1 MKISHTPSWIGFL
14 SVVGYSRS
22 TDLLCGPSTSDL
34 TTRLLLRHQINRPEF
49 PESKR
54 QNFRNPH
61 AWPIPRTFRGKVLP
75 FTLPRRRDPTT
86 DSRADD
92 SSVDCLVATMT
103 SSRRSEP
110 NEFSGS
116 ASTSCASAFLVGS
129 EDRAVPVTLSR
140 A

>member
-54 QNFRNPH
+54 QNFRNPQ
-61 AWPIPRTFRGKVLP
+61 RQCFRP
-75 FTLPRRRDPTT
+75 STLQNSQHLRIGDERCELRSWRLHGRRDKYTARPKFYE
-86 DSRADD
+86 
-92 SSVDCLVATMT
+92 LH
-103 SSRRSEP
+103 
-110 NEFSGS
+110 
-116 ASTSCASAFLVGS
+116 L
-129 EDRAVPVTLSR
+129 DRLQQA
-140 A
+140 